1 MEKVKKKTEK
11 RKRVDGLSWK
21 EWTDV
26 RRIFSA
32 ETEGPQGRYV
42 PAGSGEEDGRT
53 GRHLEEPGLVF
64 FQGPQFQFYAEQ
76 LRITWG
82 PGAGGGGGSPLFSS
96 DTLSLNGPRVLLY
109 RVQSRSPGQL
119 LEIETVVMTCAVVGW
134 TTYCRRP
141 ALKGAAGLRER

>member
-96 DTLSLNGPRVLLY
+96 DTLSLQWP
-109 RVQSRSPGQL
+109 P
-119 LEIETVVMTCAVVGW
+119 C
-134 TTYCRRP
+134 P
-141 ALKGAAGLRER
+141 ALQGPEQVPRPTPQD